1 MILPSTGLIALSIPV
16 ATTQTAPIST
26 AEKPWP
32 SSARVASTISVP
44 NSRAGRVVTQS
55 PRRNSLFRNAP
66 RIARAGWRSGGG
78 GSNQKTSAISTRQ
91 TPATVENASRTPI
104 ALAAGADHG
113 PEQRAEHGRADR
125 SPHRPPAPVA
135 RGREREPGE
144 RARPRDRGADALDEP
159 RAEEEAEAVGK
170 RDADARESTSVS
182 PPITAARAPKREATI
197 PPGTAASRTPIAK
210 AAARTPTPAFE
221 RSNSRRK

>member
-1 MILPSTGLIALSIPV
+1 MIRPSTGLIALSIPV
-16 ATTQTAPIST
+16 ATIQTAPISA
-26 AEKPWP
+26 AEKPCP

-78 GSNQKTSAISTRQ
+78 GSNQKTSAISTTQ
-91 TPATVENASRTPI
+91 TPATVENAARTPI
-104 ALAAGADHG
+104 ALA
-113 PEQRAEHGRADR
+113 
-125 SPHRPPAPVA
+125 PAPITGPSSAPNTAAPIAV
-135 RGREREPGE
+135 PIV
-144 RARPRDRGADALDEP
+144 RPRRSLGVASASQESAPAHVIEEP
-159 RAEEEAEAVGK
+159 MPWTNRAPK
-170 RDADARESTSVS
+170 RRPKLSASATPTLASVTSVS
-182 PPITAARAPKREATI
+182 PPITATRAPKRDATI

-210 AAARTPTPAFE
+210 PAARTPTPAFE